1 MTVPDE
7 SYPKNSRLVKTA
19 DFRRIYKAGSSY
31 SSGPFILKVLPNT
44 ISINRIGFSISSRSI
59 KKASKRNRVRRLFRE
74 AFRKNKKKLKQGF
87 DMVIVVRKEADE
99 KFSYKDAQNIFLSLA
114 KKAKALT

>member
-7 SYPKNSRLVKTA
+7 SYPKTSRLVKTA
-19 DFRRIYKAGSSY
+19 DFRKIYRSGSSY

-44 ISINRIGFSISSRSI
+44 ININRIGFSISSRSI

-74 AFRKNKKKLKQGF
+74 SFRRNKARLRQGF
-87 DMVIVVRKEADE
+87 DMVIVVRKEPDNR
-99 KFSYKDAQNIFLSLA
+99 FSYKKAEDVFLSLA
-114 KKAKALT
+114 KKTKALA